1 MNARACKT
9 AAERAEDLRELL
21 EVKLAGRIVEA
32 TSTHPAGYV
41 LTKEEIQLVYA
52 LGIQNG
58 WGRGYPAGK
67 GERPARKT
75 TTTAHGKMVP
85 VGTHRGEGR

>member
-1 MNARACKT
+1 MNAKACRT
-9 AAERAEDLRELL
+9 AAERAEDLQELL
-21 EVKLAGRIVEA
+21 GKLSGRLVGEA
-32 TSTHPAGYV
+32 TTHPAGYV

-67 GERPARKT
+67 GERPMKKT
-75 TTTAHGKMVP
+75 TRAHGKMVP
-85 VGTHRGEGR
+85 VGTAHGEGR